1 MPAPR
6 PKASRWVG
14 CYAVVLE
21 VDVLGI
27 SFRDA
32 SFTGCDDAL
41 AGPEARDE
49 SENQPVVPCVVPIDS
64 RATRDLS

>member
-1 MPAPR
+1 MPTPR

-27 SFRDA
+27 SLPDA
-32 SFTGCDDAL
+32 PFTGREDAL

-49 SENQPVVPCVVPIDS
+49 SENQLLLPFDS
-64 RATRDLS
+64 RATRDWRW